1 MGALRGIVTRLTECR
16 LGLRLLLRSSRV
28 YILVH
33 TNIVIYVV
41 VIVIHIVVVVAAAE
55 L

>member
-16 LGLRLLLRSSRV
+16 LGLRLLLYSSRV
-28 YILVH
+28 YI
-33 TNIVIYVV
+33 VIFVV
-41 VIVIHIVVVVAAAE
+41 VVLVVLIVVVAAE

>member
-16 LGLRLLLRSSRV
+16 LGLRL
-28 YILVH
+28 YIIIH
-33 TNIVIYVV
+33 TNIVIYVVV
-41 VIVIHIVVVVAAAE
+41 VIVIHIVVVAAAAE